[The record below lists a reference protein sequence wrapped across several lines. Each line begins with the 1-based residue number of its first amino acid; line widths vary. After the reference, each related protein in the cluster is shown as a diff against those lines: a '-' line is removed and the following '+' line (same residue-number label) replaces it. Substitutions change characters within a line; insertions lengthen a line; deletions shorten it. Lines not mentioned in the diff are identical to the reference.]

1 VVEAMRSR
9 KSVGQHKVR
18 VNFSFCCRASAL
30 STSSLLI
37 KGALLRNRDRSS
49 AEKMERNERRLSKKA
64 LTAST
69 AGSIIVLWSNKY
81 VQ

>member
-1 VVEAMRSR
+1 
-9 KSVGQHKVR
+9 
-18 VNFSFCCRASAL
+18 
-30 STSSLLI
+30 
-37 KGALLRNRDRSS
+37 
-49 AEKMERNERRLSKKA
+49 MERNKRRLSKKA